1 MAKDLPVRVI
11 RSAKRKR
18 TISAEIKNGELIVRA
33 PAVMT
38 DAELAP
44 HIESLQKRLSR
55 RASRRDQALSDDE
68 LVRMARQ
75 LNRTYFDGGLKW
87 ESIRFVSNMQR
98 RYGSCTPS
106 RGTIRISDRLARM
119 PKWVLEYVLMHELA
133 HLKEAN
139 HGPGF
144 WKLVNRFPLTE
155 RARGYLMAVGL
166 ENDAG
171 DQDF

>member
-44 HIESLQKRLSR
+44 HIESLRKRLSR